1 LDGEY
6 HYESGGGKGRERD
19 PAEVRRRR
27 IRVERLEDDTETR
40 RTASSSKMTSASHAM
55 LPSSRSTP
63 SHRRRGHRHESPERV
78 SHSRRKSGPREEPTT
93 YVYGT
98 PKDKKRSSRII
109 VTETRRLG
117 RDGES
122 TEEEEERATKSEP
135 VKEKR
140 VKVIYVSAAEA
151 KTLKHKERS
160 SRTTKELSERPR
172 HSEESVHRSRAHRSR
187 QNSVSQAP
195 PSPPKRFA
203 FCKIQVVAK
212 ANTFFQ
218 ERFNKV
224 PTIKFPPFNQEKQ
237 YNQFSYEI

>member
-1 LDGEY
+1 MASSDSADGVRWVRRRRSGLDGEY
-6 HYESGGGKGRERD
+6 HYESGGGKERERD
-19 PAEVRRRR
+19 PANVRRRR
-27 IRVERLEDDTETR
+27 IRVERLEDNTEDR
-40 RTASSSKMTSASHAM
+40 RTASSSKMTSASHAT
-55 LPSSRSTP
+55 LPGSRSTQ
-63 SHRRRGHRHESPERV
+63 SHRRRHRHESPERA
-78 SHSRRKSGPREEPTT
+78 SHSRRKSGSREEPAE
-93 YVYGT
+93 YVYGA
-98 PKDKKRSSRII
+98 PEDKKRPSRII

-135 VKEKR
+135 VKEKV

-160 SRTTKELSERPR
+160 LRTSKELSEHPR

-203 FCKIQVVAK
+203 ICKI
-212 ANTFFQ
+212 
-218 ERFNKV
+218 
-224 PTIKFPPFNQEKQ
+224 
-237 YNQFSYEI
+237 